1 MGLRLG
7 HRGEKLEDIF
17 LPSPDGR
24 EGVLDRKKMSRQK
37 IIRREMIGQRG
48 WERIKY
54 EEKKRQKRGLTQ

>member
-7 HRGEKLEDIF
+7 HGGEKLEDIF

-48 WERIKY
+48 
-54 EEKKRQKRGLTQ
+54 